1 MQLGRHAILG
11 FEYDVSRYLNI
22 NVEGYYKWF
31 NQLTNLNRNKLY
43 DENRVRGEIPD
54 ALKKDFIVETGNA
67 YGVDFSAKYEKKQLS
82 VSMVYSWSY
91 VDRWD
96 GINRYNPIWDRRH
109 NINLLGSYLFG
120 EDQVWS
126 FDARWNLGSGFPL
139 TQTTG
144 FYENIALQ
152 GNIGQDITTQ
162 NGILGIQYG
171 GLGEGRLP
179 WYHRFD
185 VSIKRKF
192 FLTENSILE
201 ATGSITNVYN
211 RENIFYVN
219 RVTNERVNQLPFLPS
234 IGISLTF

>member
-1 MQLGRHAILG
+1 M
-11 FEYDVSRYLNI
+11 
-22 NVEGYYKWF
+22 
-31 NQLTNLNRNKLY
+31 LT
-43 DENRVRGEIPD
+43 VG
-54 ALKKDFIVETGNA
+54 
-67 YGVDFSAKYEKKQLS
+67 
-82 VSMVYSWSY
+82 M
-91 VDRWD
+91 

-179 WYHRFD
+179 LVPPIRCFKLKE
-185 VSIKRKF
+185 SF
-192 FLTENSILE
+192 
-201 ATGSITNVYN
+201 
-211 RENIFYVN
+211 
-219 RVTNERVNQLPFLPS
+219 
-234 IGISLTF
+234 SLLKIQSWRQQAV